1 MKYMLLILISINT
14 YAIDTYE
21 KGFMD
26 AYYLTNQFDHN
37 INPCSLIKRK
47 ECKDKDCEMDNLS
60 KDTTCQI
67 IYNAKKLDYLTN
79 SLEKKYEQR

>member
-1 MKYMLLILISINT
+1 MKYILLFISLNT

-26 AYYLTNQFDHN
+26 AYYLTNKFDNN
-37 INPCSLIKRK
+37 INPCSLIKRT

-67 IYNAKKLDYLTN
+67 IYTAKQLDHLTS
-79 SLEKKYEQR
+79 SLEQKYE